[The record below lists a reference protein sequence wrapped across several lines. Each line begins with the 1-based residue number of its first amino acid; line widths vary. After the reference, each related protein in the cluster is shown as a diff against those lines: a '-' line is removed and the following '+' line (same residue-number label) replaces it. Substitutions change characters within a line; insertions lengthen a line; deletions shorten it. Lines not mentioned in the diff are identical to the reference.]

1 MSLYECLYVTPVFQ
15 MIDQGFVRHFR
26 RLIASTTLFFGIIFI
41 MVYLPLRSILAIV
54 PSVLPY
60 AFTLSNE
67 SPLGEF
73 SFELILLQFILPS
86 VLEQASTAAVLK
98 AFVIQWCKTVGGW
111 LGLAEY
117 LLPRHVLLDMPA
129 DAVPVIDPPV
139 DGNASDDGSDDSDED
154 NSDNEE
160 LEDQQIIPLVQQGND
175 RQLLANVHDDFPKP
189 KYFGI
194 RILVL
199 LGALAVTAIAIS
211 FGMFVIPVTLGRNI
225 VYLMLNSKNPNDLY
239 TLALGLYIVW
249 LCVKAGIVTK
259 LWIQQ
264 GWGVFCSAAVWLGRV
279 LVAAIPLGIIIPYM
293 IGVYFQLLV
302 VGPLRVASHQT
313 PLYFPFKDW
322 AMGIVHFKLFCA
334 SVFVGPDW
342 WLKTAFERVS
352 CFPF

>member
-1 MSLYECLYVTPVFQ
+1 MKLFFQ

-26 RLIASTTLFFGIIFI
+26 RLIASTTLFFGIIFV
-41 MVYLPLRSILAIV
+41 MVYLPLRLILATV

-86 VLEQASTAAVLK
+86 VLEQASTAAILK
-98 AFVIQWCKTVGGW
+98 AFVIQWCKIVGGW

-117 LLPRHVLLDMPA
+117 LLPRNVLLDM
-129 DAVPVIDPPV
+129 AVENVPIIDPPA
-139 DGNASDDGSDDSDED
+139 DDNASDDGSDDSDDSDD

-160 LEDQQIIPLVQQGND
+160 LEDQQAAPMVRQENDD
-175 RQLLANVHDDFPKP
+175 RQLLRNVHDDFPRP
-189 KYFGI
+189 QYFGI

-199 LGALAVTAIAIS
+199 LGALAITAIAVS
-211 FGMFVIPVTLGRNI
+211 FGIFVIPVTLGRNI

-249 LCVKAGIVTK
+249 LGVKAGIVTK
-259 LWIQQ
+259 LWLQQ

-293 IGVYFQLLV
+293 IGIYFQLLV

-352 CFPF
+352 FLRI